1 MPNVKNP
8 NDCGRMMNREVDF
21 VAAIALPVEQQ
32 TDFGLKIFRF
42 ASERAAAWH
51 FAKRPNC
58 DDDPIEP
65 TLSARE
71 TSVLLDV
78 SCDRVEIS

>member
-1 MPNVKNP
+1 
-8 NDCGRMMNREVDF
+8 MNREVDF
-21 VAAIALPVEQQ
+21 VAAIALSVEQK
-32 TDFGLKIFRF
+32 TNFGLKIVRF

-51 FAKRPNC
+51 FSKGSNR

-65 TLSARE
+65 TLSALE
-71 TSVLLDV
+71 TSVLLDM